1 MTLSDNEWVSVT
13 YRVIF
18 VSSWSERRS
27 CRERSSQDTT
37 ACVVPSLYEPS
48 HSSVPALT
56 CPEHATETKPAA
68 ESQQQQQDW
77 TSGLS
82 DTHNNRWIDWTS
94 GLSDTHNNRVGLV
107 SSAHNSSPSH
117 VTLSLSLVTASLSI
131 SSTPVDRPGV
141 HISFTVC
148 LIVCFCCCNFVIL
161 YGYGFLR
168 PG

>member
-68 ESQQQQQDW
+68 GSQQQ
-77 TSGLS
+77 
-82 DTHNNRWIDWTS
+82 DWTS

-148 LIVCFCCCNFVIL
+148 LIVCFCRCNFVIL